1 MLTRH
6 KPYASFVKET
16 VPEDTGRS
24 LCTDI
29 DAKEE
34 RDEQVTPY
42 WIDHYPEMRK
52 GVVDF
57 LSSKEEQ
64 FWKDLIDK
72 YLYVLVKNAEASIH
86 PRNIFFH

>member
-1 MLTRH
+1 VAQTISH
-6 KPYASFVKET
+6 IGSQT
-16 VPEDTGRS
+16 VLQDSDHS

-29 DAKEE
+29 EPKEE

-72 YLYVLVKNAEASIH
+72 YLYVLVKNATASIH
-86 PRNIFFH
+86 PRNIFWYSE

>member
-1 MLTRH
+1 
-6 KPYASFVKET
+6 
-16 VPEDTGRS
+16 
-24 LCTDI
+24 
-29 DAKEE
+29 
-34 RDEQVTPY
+34 
-42 WIDHYPEMRK
+42 MRK

-86 PRNIFFH
+86 IHKVFSKTKKN

>member
-1 MLTRH
+1 M
-6 KPYASFVKET
+6 E
-16 VPEDTGRS
+16 
-24 LCTDI
+24 
-29 DAKEE
+29 AKEE

-72 YLYVLVKNAEASIH
+72 YLYVLVKNAEASTH
-86 PRNIFFH
+86 PRSICLLSADRTQHVAQNMTNSN

>member
-1 MLTRH
+1 MDKVQN
-6 KPYASFVKET
+6 KPNSSVH
-16 VPEDTGRS
+16 S

-29 DAKEE
+29 EPNEE

-57 LSSKEEQ
+57 LSSNEEQ

-72 YLYVLVKNAEASIH
+72 YLYVLVKNAEASIRPRSIFLH
-86 PRNIFFH
+86 PE